1 MIKGNQNNSS
11 SGWAESEFGIVNFG
25 DKRLS
30 KRLLKIADS
39 FANSPER
46 SINQACEDW
55 HQSKAAY
62 RFFQNEAVS
71 EQKILD
77 SHIIKT
83 IERASEHSTIL
94 AIQDTCYISYKNH
107 KKTQGL
113 GVIAARVRSK
123 TTNFQTHGLV
133 MHTTFAVTTEGLP
146 IGLLDQKIS
155 SRPLLDEEVK
165 ELKKRSHNIALPI
178 EEKESIRWVESLK
191 NSNNYPELKNVKV
204 VTICDREADIYDL
217 FEVASMNQSPF
228 VIRARQDRTVNKTSI
243 YSKKSG
249 EKLWDLVSSSPC
261 QGEIQVNIP
270 ARDNKPKRIAILEVR
285 FNDFIMNPPR
295 NNVKRK
301 TRILPDLKLNAVYV
315 MEPSPPVG
323 EEPMS
328 WMLITNMNISHFE
341 EAIEKIQWYCLRW
354 RIEIFHKILKSG
366 FKVEECR
373 LGTADRLIRFLTI
386 MSVIAWRIFFITLV
400 SRANPNL
407 PCTSLL
413 ADEEWKVLYAKINHT
428 KHYPETP
435 PTIRDAVRWVA
446 QLGGFLARK
455 NDGEPGPITL
465 WRGWKRLVDLAEGW
479 NLALS

>member
-39 FANSPER
+39 FANSPEC
-46 SINQACEDW
+46 SINRACDDW

-62 RFFQNEAVS
+62 RFFQNDAVS
-71 EQKILD
+71 ERKILD
-77 SHIIKT
+77 SHITKT
-83 IERASEHSTIL
+83 IERAKNYPTIL
-94 AIQDTCYISYKNH
+94 AIQDTSYISYKNH
-107 KKTQGL
+107 KKTEGL
-113 GVIAARVRSK
+113 GIIAARVRSK

-155 SRPLLDEEVK
+155 SRPLLDETVK

-178 EEKESIRWVESLK
+178 EEKESMRWIESLEH
-191 NSNNYPELKNVKV
+191 SNNYPDLKNAKV
-204 VTICDREADIYDL
+204 VTVCDREADIYDL
-217 FEVASMNQSPF
+217 FEVASTNQCPF
-228 VIRARQDRTVNKTSI
+228 VVRARQDRTVNKTSI

-249 EKLWDLVSSSPC
+249 EKLWDLVSGSPC
-261 QGEIQVNIP
+261 RGEIQVTIP
-270 ARDNKPKRIAILEVR
+270 ARDNKPKRTATLEVR
-285 FNDFIMNPPR
+285 FDHFVMNPPK

-301 TRILPDLKLNAVYV
+301 TRTLPDLKLNAVYV
-315 MEPSPPVG
+315 IEQSPPLG
-323 EEPMS
+323 EEPMN
-328 WMLITNMNISHFE
+328 WMLLTNIDINNFE
-341 EAIEKIQWYCLRW
+341 EAVEKIQWYCLRW

-373 LGTADRLIRFLTI
+373 LGAADRLVRFLTI

-400 SRANPNL
+400 ARESPDL
-407 PCTSLL
+407 PCSFLL
-413 ADEEWKVLYAKINHT
+413 ANEEWNVLYTKIHHT

-435 PTIRDAVRWVA
+435 PTIKEAVKWIA

-455 NDGEPGPITL
+455 NDGEPG
-465 WRGWKRLVDLAEGW
+465 
-479 NLALS
+479 